1 MSDLRIE
8 VCSETGI
15 CSIIRDGSNK
25 VDLMPFEVDEIR
37 NAGADADTV
46 RKVVGECDYDFATAL
61 DDEAIEAIKNKLS

>member
-1 MSDLRIE
+1 MSELKIE

-37 NAGADADTV
+37 KAGGDAEAI
-46 RKVVGECDYDFATAL
+46 RKVIAECDAGFADGL
-61 DDEAIEAIKNKLS
+61 DEGAMGEITSKLN